1 MLPRVFITP
10 ENHWAKQLGVPI
22 SQGVRAGDLLF
33 ISGQVAIESDQSVF
47 APDDLI
53 SQTRFVVGQILSI
66 LKDAGLGAGDLVQLR
81 GFYASD
87 ACSDERAI
95 EAEIAS
101 VLGQLD
107 TPGPVLTLV
116 PMPVLR
122 PEGIVIEIEAIA
134 MRGQNGEVLPRTIAW
149 DAAWPGP
156 CQPFSHALRVGTMI
170 FTSGVTAEAHE
181 GVPANGDLAEQCHI
195 VMRRLGGLLSQLGAG
210 FDDVVKS
217 NIYNAEPGTKEDWAR
232 PALVRASYYNEP
244 GPAATGISGPSLSPK
259 GVMTKKDVVAMLH
272 RDGTP
277 MERQHVWPKD
287 HWDWTVHLPYRH
299 GLKAGDLVF
308 LGGQVP
314 LRPDAS
320 VAHVGDI
327 TRQTEMSMEYIRR
340 ILAELG
346 MDFGN
351 ILRMNTFF
359 AVPGAEYP
367 DEAEYQKTLK
377 ARFGCFDPPG
387 PATTAIPVPYLAYKM
402 MNIEIDVIAMA

>member
-1 MLPRVFITP
+1 MLPRTFITP
-10 ENHWAKQLGVPI
+10 ENHWAKQLGFPI

-33 ISGQVAIESDQSVF
+33 ISGQIAIENDQSVF
-47 APDDLI
+47 APGDLI
-53 SQTRFVVGQILSI
+53 SQTRFAVGQILSI
-66 LKDAGLGAGDLVQLR
+66 LDDAGLDAGDLVQLR
-81 GFYASD
+81 GFYALD
-87 ACSDERAI
+87 AYFDERTI

-101 VLGQLD
+101 ALGKLD
-107 TPGPVLTLV
+107 GPGPVLTLV

-122 PEGIVIEIEAIA
+122 PEGIVIEIEATA
-134 MRGQNGEVLPRTIAW
+134 MRGQNGEILSRTVAW
-149 DAAWPGP
+149 DATWPGP
-156 CQPFSHALRVGTMI
+156 CQPFSQALRVGTMI
-170 FTSGVTAEAHE
+170 FTSGVTAQARD

-195 VMRRLGGLLSQLGAG
+195 VMRRLGGLLSQFGAG

-217 NIYNAEPGTKEDWAR
+217 NIYNAEPGTKEDWER

-244 GPAATGISGPSLSPK
+244 GPAATGISAPSLSPG

-272 RDGTP
+272 RDETP
-277 MERQHVWPKD
+277 MERQHVWPKG

-299 GLKAGDLVF
+299 GVKAGDLVF

-314 LRPDAS
+314 LDSDAS

-346 MDFGN
+346 MDFAN

-359 AVPGAEYP
+359 ATTGAGQP
-367 DEAEYQKTLK
+367 DEAEYLKTLE
-377 ARFGCFDPPG
+377 ARFGCLGSPG
-387 PATTAIPVPYLAYKM
+387 PATTAIPVPYLAYEM